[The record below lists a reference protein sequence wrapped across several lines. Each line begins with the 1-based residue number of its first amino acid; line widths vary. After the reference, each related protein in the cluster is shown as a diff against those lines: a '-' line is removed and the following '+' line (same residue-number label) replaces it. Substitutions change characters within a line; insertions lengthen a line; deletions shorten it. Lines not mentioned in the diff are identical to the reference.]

1 MPYTVRGGMSKNTNI
16 QITDFIKIFK
26 NLENEEVLLFNEL
39 FHNTILLFMLILILY
54 IHKAILATSD
64 TNIFLQVF
72 NISKKKFTLS

>member
-1 MPYTVRGGMSKNTNI
+1 MSKNTNI

-64 TNIFLQVF
+64 TNIFLQGF

>member
-1 MPYTVRGGMSKNTNI
+1 MSKNTNI

-64 TNIFLQVF
+64 MNIFLQVF

>member
-1 MPYTVRGGMSKNTNI
+1 MSKNTNI

-26 NLENEEVLLFNEL
+26 NLENVEVLLFNEL

>member
-1 MPYTVRGGMSKNTNI
+1 MSKNTNI